1 MKKLLFLSLIFC
13 MPFTYAYS
21 LNNEPYNEEYLIS
34 VREASTP
41 DEVLE
46 SQTMVSE
53 FDVTKAEGFEGRN
66 APFTTV
72 FKFNKGIVRA
82 QYDQNG
88 QLISSVE
95 DFTDVRLPMEVRNEV
110 FNRYGEEWELVDNRY
125 SVHYTRG
132 KEAKVFY
139 TIKFL

>member
-46 SQTMVSE
+46 SRQ
-53 FDVTKAEGFEGRN
+53 R
-66 APFTTV
+66 
-72 FKFNKGIVRA
+72 
-82 QYDQNG
+82 
-88 QLISSVE
+88 
-95 DFTDVRLPMEVRNEV
+95 
-110 FNRYGEEWELVDNRY
+110 
-125 SVHYTRG
+125 RG
-132 KEAKVFY
+132 KTNEIGFFFDLPDGA
-139 TIKFL
+139 